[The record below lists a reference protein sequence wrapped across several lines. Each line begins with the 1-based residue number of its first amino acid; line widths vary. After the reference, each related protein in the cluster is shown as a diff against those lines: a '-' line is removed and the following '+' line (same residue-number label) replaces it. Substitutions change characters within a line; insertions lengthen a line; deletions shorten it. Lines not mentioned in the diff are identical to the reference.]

1 MVVAP
6 TLPIADRSQEKLKST
21 MTVQIENLRQM
32 IRMDSRVANR
42 KLNMQIAIIAV
53 SLLAIG
59 VASGLFLF
67 LQP

>member
-1 MVVAP
+1 
-6 TLPIADRSQEKLKST
+6 

-32 IRMDSRVANR
+32 IRMDSRLANR

-59 VASGLFLF
+59 VASGLFLL

>member
-1 MVVAP
+1 LSRQ

-32 IRMDSRVANR
+32 IRMDSRLANR

-59 VASGLFLF
+59 VASGLFLL

>member
-1 MVVAP
+1 
-6 TLPIADRSQEKLKST
+6 

-32 IRMDSRVANR
+32 IRMDSRLANR

-53 SLLAIG
+53 SLLGIG
-59 VASGLFLF
+59 VASGLFLL